1 MMKYRIVCLLV
12 AVAAF
17 SSLSPA
23 QNSQPRSSS
32 ATAGSG
38 ALKTA
43 TKPLTPKSA
52 MPAHRKA
59 ATVAPK
65 ATGTMNTTTAQLNH
79 LERQNNKANSPKNPG
94 AAPGKDTTLKSG
106 SAPAGKSSGI
116 DFKYQKPAGA
126 QKGTTRSKGP

>member
-1 MMKYRIVCLLV
+1 MMKYRIVFLFV
-12 AVAAF
+12 AFAT
-17 SSLSPA
+17 LSPG
-23 QNSQPRSSS
+23 QSSQPHSSS

-38 ALKTA
+38 SLKAA

-52 MPAHRKA
+52 MPSHRKT

-65 ATGTMNTTTAQLNH
+65 ASGTTSTTAQLNH
-79 LERQNNKANSPKNPG
+79 LERQNNRANSPKSPG
-94 AAPGKDTTLKSG
+94 AAPGKDATLKSG
-106 SAPAGKSSGI
+106 SAPAGKNSGI